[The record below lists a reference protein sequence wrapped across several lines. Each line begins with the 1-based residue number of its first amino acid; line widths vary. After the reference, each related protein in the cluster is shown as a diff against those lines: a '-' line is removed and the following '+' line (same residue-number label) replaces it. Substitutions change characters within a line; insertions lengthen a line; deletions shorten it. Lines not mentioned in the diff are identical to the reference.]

1 MGKRIARCSALITE
15 DLAEALTAQAHIA
28 IDLHQGTAAIDWKR
42 TLGCA
47 KVWLSERSARPKV
60 WRVRERL

>member
-28 IDLHQGTAAIDWKR
+28 IDLHQGTAA
-42 TLGCA
+42 
-47 KVWLSERSARPKV
+47 
-60 WRVRERL
+60 